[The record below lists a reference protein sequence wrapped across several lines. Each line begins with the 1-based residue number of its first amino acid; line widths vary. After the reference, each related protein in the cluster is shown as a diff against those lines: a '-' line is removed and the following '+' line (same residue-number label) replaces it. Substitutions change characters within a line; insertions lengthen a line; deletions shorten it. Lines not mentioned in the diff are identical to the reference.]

1 MKLLEGI
8 RNLLFPPKCVL
19 CGKILEK
26 EELDLCR
33 HCRVM
38 APEHPLP
45 RTKRQFLK
53 SWTALWYYQ
62 DEVRRSILRY
72 KFYGTRS
79 HASAYGR
86 LLGMKILRD
95 LPDRFDVL
103 SWVPISARRK
113 RRRGFDQVEL
123 LAAAVGRE
131 LGMEPVSLLK
141 KVRNNP
147 PQSGIPGPAEL
158 RANVIGAYEAI
169 NRDAF
174 LGKRVLL
181 LDDVITTGATMGECA
196 RVLLTAGA
204 KEVHGAAIAA
214 AHHQNK
220 TSR

>member
-8 RNLLFPPKCVL
+8 RNLFFPPKCIL

-33 HCRVM
+33 HCRVT

-86 LLGMKILRD
+86 LLGM
-95 LPDRFDVL
+95 
-103 SWVPISARRK
+103 
-113 RRRGFDQVEL
+113 
-123 LAAAVGRE
+123 
-131 LGMEPVSLLK
+131 
-141 KVRNNP
+141 
-147 PQSGIPGPAEL
+147 
-158 RANVIGAYEAI
+158 
-169 NRDAF
+169 
-174 LGKRVLL
+174 
-181 LDDVITTGATMGECA
+181 
-196 RVLLTAGA
+196 
-204 KEVHGAAIAA
+204 
-214 AHHQNK
+214 
-220 TSR
+220 